1 MRRTIL
7 TGLAMTLFASAAPLA
22 AQGAPPAR
30 ADRSERGGHVSA
42 AEQFL
47 ARTGELRL
55 TDAQVT
61 RLAAIARRS
70 QDRRRALAERIDSLA
85 PARVMVFR
93 RDSAGRA
100 GRASVDSAARA
111 ARTAEVEQVRTLME
125 QQREQAR
132 AELRDALA
140 VLTPEQLV
148 TAWEMRSGDHPDMMR
163 RSDRADRAVERPAPR
178 RELRPARPTR
188 PTPARPG
195 SEARRPPR
203 DSR

>member
-7 TGLAMTLFASAAPLA
+7 TGLAMALVISTAPLA

-30 ADRSERGGHVSA
+30 AGRAMPGGHVSA

-70 QDRRRALAERIDSLA
+70 QDRRRALATRIDSLA
-85 PARVMVFR
+85 PGRTMMPR

-100 GRASVDSAARA
+100 SIDSASRAARA
-111 ARTAEVEQVRTLME
+111 AGVERMRSLME
-125 QQREQAR
+125 QQREQER
-132 AELRDALA
+132 ADLRDALA
-140 VLTPEQLV
+140 VLTPDQLV
-148 TAWEMRSGDHPDMMR
+148 TAWEMRSGGRPEMAR
-163 RSDRADRAVERPAPR
+163 RTGGAVERAAPR
-178 RELRPARPTR
+178 RDPRQARPMA
-188 PTPARPG
+188 PRPG